1 MSDATPTM
9 LASATIDD
17 DPLSDTAL
25 ANEIHDHDDWGSAT
39 TTTPCRSD
47 VIISNKA
54 SFPPSATGTR
64 VLKSN
69 YAWAMERGNERVGDG
84 RRVGNCLD
92 RGRVGVVDDDRGILT
107 QAPKQ
112 PEYYSTC
119 NQNAKQQSQITQ

>member
-25 ANEIHDHDDWGSAT
+25 ADEIHDHGDWGSATTTTTT

-64 VLKSN
+64 VLESN
-69 YAWAMERGNERVGDG
+69 NVWAMERGNERAGDG

-92 RGRVGVVDDDRGILT
+92 RERVGVVDDLNIPKSSTTMLT
-107 QAPKQ
+107 RLLSKSLP
-112 PEYYSTC
+112 P
-119 NQNAKQQSQITQ
+119 